1 MWARLFDGEKVGEN
15 IQALLAHS
23 TSINMFDMHPP
34 FQIDGNFGGGAGIG
48 EAVFQSE
55 CGELHFLP
63 ALPPM
68 WKSGSVKGLRARGGF
83 EVSFDWAEGSL
94 SSAKIISLAGQPA
107 VIRTD
112 KKITVT
118 ANSKNISLAEN
129 NGTYSFDT
137 EQGMVYTISVT

>member
-1 MWARLFDGEKVGEN
+1 MRRAAF
-15 IQALLAHS
+15 
-23 TSINMFDMHPP
+23 PP
-34 FQIDGNFGGGAGIG
+34 RTASHV
-48 EAVFQSE
+48 E
-55 CGELHFLP
+55 
-63 ALPPM
+63 
-68 WKSGSVKGLRARGGF
+68 SGSVKGLRARGGF
-83 EVSFDWAEGSL
+83 EVSFNWAEGSL

-118 ANSKNISLAEN
+118 ANSKNIPLAEN